1 MVGSDR
7 YRKMFGEVALE
18 HGYVTAAQLYEALT
32 IQARRKN
39 EGKPDKL
46 LGQLLLELGYMNA
59 TQVKR
64 VIDILYP
71 AQTED

>member
-1 MVGSDR
+1 MASADR

-18 HGYVTAAQLYEALT
+18 HGYVTASQLYEALT
-32 IQARRKN
+32 EQARRKH

-46 LGQLLLELGYMNA
+46 LGQILLELGHMNA
-59 TQVKR
+59 SQVKR

-71 AQTED
+71 AQVEE